1 MARVDQLEAALA
13 KHEERAAA
21 IEAELV
27 QLAADEA
34 SAREDAIRRAPTQ
47 RSDAGGA
54 VSAVAKIQRKQ
65 TDREKELAGL
75 RLEITAVASVL
86 ADERK
91 RTGQEAVREK
101 IATAHDFRL
110 QEIDRVN
117 EMVAKFGEF
126 GDAWFAYAQ
135 LMTESDRFAV
145 SVNGSGLLDANPEMR
160 DEWLSAARPFMQPV
174 PLNFPAAFRK
184 LLEASADPDGYG
196 TRVEGGIRTAGHQ
209 LPTMIEARPDL
220 NERLSIGDRDV
231 DTTRGDAVPLPQE
244 TLVQP
249 ATTATGET
257 SVALASE
264 MLGMTA

>member
-1 MARVDQLEAALA
+1 MSRIDQLEKTLA
-13 KHEERAAA
+13 KHKERETA
-21 IEAELV
+21 IEEELA
-27 QLAADEA
+27 QLAVDVET
-34 SAREDAIRRAPTQ
+34 AREEAIRRAPTQ
-47 RSDAGGA
+47 RSDADGA
-54 VSAVAKIQRKQ
+54 TSQVGKLQRKQ
-65 TDREKELAGL
+65 ADREKELAGL
-75 RLEITAVASVL
+75 RLEMAAVARVL

-91 RTGQEAVREK
+91 RTGQEALREK

-110 QEIDRVN
+110 QEIDRLN
-117 EMVAKFGEF
+117 EMIAKFGEF

-135 LMTESDRFAV
+135 TMTESDRFAV

-174 PLNFPAAFRK
+174 PLNFPTAFRK

-231 DTTRGDAVPLPQE
+231 DTTRGDAVPQPQDAF
-244 TLVQP
+244 VQP
-249 ATTATGET
+249 ATAASET
-257 SVALASE
+257 SDALAAE
-264 MLGMTA
+264 MLGTAA